1 MVHCRL
7 SREKKPI
14 NNNNDIKKTGTES
27 ILTERKRLTTQVFR
41 SIDEEKE
48 QKVRQLIMN

>member
-7 SREKKPI
+7 SREKNPI
-14 NNNNDIKKTGTES
+14 NNNNDYKS

-48 QKVRQLIMN
+48 QKIRQLIMG